1 MNKQT
6 THDLPGLLMVMI
18 LTTMVTGIKFGYL
31 YSQHTE
37 VILLLA
43 ITIMSVII
51 YRINRRNEPKKSD
64 NFLN

>member
-31 YSQHTE
+31 YSQHTD

-43 ITIMSVII
+43 ITIMAVII

>member
-18 LTTMVTGIKFGYL
+18 LTTTVAGIKFGYL
-31 YSQHTE
+31 YTQHTE
-37 VILLLA
+37 AILLVA

-51 YRINRRNEPKKSD
+51 YRINRGSEQKKSD
-64 NFLN
+64 DFLN